1 MIEIGVYGVGW
12 RSSARSNVSLC
23 MRAMLQ
29 AAVEKVSNRDRVAR
43 VHVDVVVAETL
54 ERLALDRPAPQPRQP
69 LGMVF
74 RNQRVGIPHEDEQ
87 RHAQLGRMRTRIED
101 TAHEDRY
108 PHPRLDSLG
117 AVNVRV

>member
-54 ERLALDRPAPQPRQP
+54 ERLALDRRAPQPRQP

-74 RNQRVGIPHEDEQ
+74 RNQRVGIPHDDEQ
-87 RHAQLGRMRTRIED
+87 RQAHLGRMPTGSEY
-101 TAHEDRY
+101 TTHEHLYRQPTTD
-108 PHPRLDSLG
+108 
-117 AVNVRV
+117 